1 VRLSW
6 WVASVAAGIAIALGA
21 EVTPRSVTTS
31 APASIIATFFL
42 ARRRHMLAAEAVAAI
57 SIGLYAGARARLP
70 PPFDPPLAALLDA
83 DSKATV
89 EGWVLDGPDPVP
101 PRAGCRLRVAMERID
116 QRSSRATVALAI
128 AEGIPDLLPGDAVR
142 FTAGL
147 RSVRGLANPGL
158 PDAAAQVRANG
169 IDLFAGVGAASSV
182 RRLSDREVEFPSRP
196 IMPVLRAA
204 ARVRRA
210 LGRAMDGTISGTAGT
225 FLHTAVLGERRNT
238 DPRVEEG
245 FRAAG
250 ATHIL
255 SVSGLHLAAIAM
267 VFFTGLGGLLQAVPR
282 LPLWVE
288 PRAAAAWL
296 AIPAIAFYTLVTGS
310 AIATVRSALMMA
322 VGLLGVALG
331 RRSTALVAIAA
342 AVLAMLGWSP
352 LVMVDISFQLSV
364 VSVLALAV
372 LVPRLTSV
380 RDAAGGSSGSPGL
393 EPPVTK
399 AGRLA
404 RSSWLGRP
412 LGWLSGLAIASV
424 TAGLAT
430 APIVAHHFGEI
441 TPAAV
446 VGNLVLVPLVE
457 LLVVPFGLLGATI
470 GAACGRTWGLPL
482 LTAAGWAAR
491 AALGVADLF
500 RAHAPVWLTRSPNL
514 LETASLSLGF
524 SFGLAWVGSRRR
536 RSPFSG
542 APSDFSLPLPRSSW
556 PLLLGTVLLLG
567 TGAISIGARELLRRC
582 SRSLI
587 VTFLDV
593 GQGDA
598 AVVQLPGGRTVL
610 VDGGG
615 TYDGS
620 FDPGARVVE
629 PFLRARGITHLDAVA
644 LSHPHPDH
652 LGGLHRIVARFP
664 TDRLWT
670 SGDDGHN
677 PDYRLLL
684 AEARERGVPTP
695 VPSLW
700 HSGLA
705 TIEAVG
711 PFMTEEC
718 KVGDKLGDRVADKLC
733 AERIGPPD
741 GTSVNDASLVLRV
754 EYAGR
759 RILFTGDIEANGEGE
774 LVGRRA
780 VGQVIAS
787 DVLKVPHH
795 GSRTSSGA
803 DLLDAVRPQ
812 LAVISLGWHNR
823 FHFPRPEVIARYRA
837 RDIRILRTDLDGA
850 VTVTI
855 GPDGTMFATCERDCR

>member
-6 WVASVAAGIAIALGA
+6 WVASLAAGIAIALGG
-21 EVTPRSVTTS
+21 EVTPRSATIS
-31 APASIIATFFL
+31 APASIITAFCL
-42 ARRRHMLAAEAVAAI
+42 ARRRHMLHAEAVAAFAV
-57 SIGLYAGARARLP
+57 GLYMGARSLRP

-83 DSKATV
+83 DSKVTV
-89 EGWVLDGPDPVP
+89 QGWVLDGPDPVP

-116 QRSSRATVALAI
+116 QRPARATVALAI
-128 AEGIPDLLPGDAVR
+128 AEGVPDLLPGDAVR

-182 RRLSDREVEFPSRP
+182 KRLSGREVEFPSRL

-210 LGRAMDGTISGTAGT
+210 LGRAMDGSISGTAGT
-225 FLHTAVLGERRNT
+225 FMHTAVLGERRNT

-267 VFFTGLGGLLQAVPR
+267 VFFTGLGGLVQAVPR

-296 AIPAIAFYTLVTGS
+296 AIPAIAFYTLVTGG

-331 RRSTALVAIAA
+331 RRSTPLVAIAA

-364 VSVLALAV
+364 VSVLALAI
-372 LVPRLTSV
+372 LVPRLMTA
-380 RDAAGGSSGSPGL
+380 RDAGGGSSGSSGM
-393 EPPVTK
+393 EPTVTK
-399 AGRLA
+399 AGPLA
-404 RSSWLGRP
+404 RASWLGRP

-441 TPAAV
+441 TPAALI
-446 VGNLVLVPLVE
+446 GNLILVPLVE
-457 LLVVPFGLLGATI
+457 LLVVPLGLLGATL

-536 RSPFSG
+536 RSPFSSTPSAFL
-542 APSDFSLPLPRSSW
+542 APRTSW

-567 TGAISIGARELLRRC
+567 TGTISLGARELLRRC

-629 PFLRARGITHLDAVA
+629 PFLRARGITRLDAVA

-652 LGGLHRIVARFP
+652 LGGLHRIIARFP
-664 TDRLWT
+664 IDRLWT

-695 VPSLW
+695 VPSVW
-700 HSGLA
+700 HSDLA
-705 TIEAVG
+705 TIEALG
-711 PFMTEEC
+711 PFVTEEC
-718 KVGDKLGDRVADKLC
+718 NVGDKLGDKVADKLC
-733 AERIGPPD
+733 TEHIGPPD

-754 EYAGR
+754 EYAARG
-759 RILFTGDIEANGEGE
+759 ILFTGDIEANGEGE

-780 VGQVIAS
+780 LGQPIAS

-803 DLLDAVRPQ
+803 DLLDAVHPK

-837 RDIRILRTDLDGA
+837 RDIRILRTDQDGA
-850 VTVTI
+850 VTFTI
-855 GPDGTMFATCERDCR
+855 GPDGATFATCERGCR

>member
-1 VRLSW
+1 
-6 WVASVAAGIAIALGA
+6 
-21 EVTPRSVTTS
+21 
-31 APASIIATFFL
+31 
-42 ARRRHMLAAEAVAAI
+42 M
-57 SIGLYAGARARLP
+57 
-70 PPFDPPLAALLDA
+70 
-83 DSKATV
+83 
-89 EGWVLDGPDPVP
+89 
-101 PRAGCRLRVAMERID
+101 
-116 QRSSRATVALAI
+116 
-128 AEGIPDLLPGDAVR
+128 
-142 FTAGL
+142 
-147 RSVRGLANPGL
+147 
-158 PDAAAQVRANG
+158 
-169 IDLFAGVGAASSV
+169 
-182 RRLSDREVEFPSRP
+182 
-196 IMPVLRAA
+196 
-204 ARVRRA
+204 
-210 LGRAMDGTISGTAGT
+210 
-225 FLHTAVLGERRNT
+225 
-238 DPRVEEG
+238 
-245 FRAAG
+245 
-250 ATHIL
+250 
-255 SVSGLHLAAIAM
+255 
-267 VFFTGLGGLLQAVPR
+267 
-282 LPLWVE
+282 
-288 PRAAAAWL
+288 
-296 AIPAIAFYTLVTGS
+296 
-310 AIATVRSALMMA
+310 
-322 VGLLGVALG
+322 
-331 RRSTALVAIAA
+331 
-342 AVLAMLGWSP
+342 
-352 LVMVDISFQLSV
+352 
-364 VSVLALAV
+364 
-372 LVPRLTSV
+372 
-380 RDAAGGSSGSPGL
+380 
-393 EPPVTK
+393 
-399 AGRLA
+399 
-404 RSSWLGRP
+404 
-412 LGWLSGLAIASV
+412 

-446 VGNLVLVPLVE
+446 VGNLILVPLVE
-457 LLVVPFGLLGATI
+457 LLVVPLGLLGATI
-470 GAACGRTWGLPL
+470 AAACGRALGLPL

-500 RAHAPVWLTRSPNL
+500 RAHAPVWLTRSPNV
-514 LETASLSLGF
+514 LETVSLSLGL

-536 RSPFSG
+536 RSPFHSPG
-542 APSDFSLPLPRSSW
+542 ASW
-556 PLLLGTVLLLG
+556 PLLLAATLLLG
-567 TGAISIGARELLRRC
+567 TGAVSLGARELLRRC

-652 LGGLHRIVARFP
+652 LGGLHRIIARFP

-700 HSGLA
+700 HSDLA
-705 TIEAVG
+705 IVEAIG
-711 PFMTEEC
+711 PFVTEGCEVGERLGEKLVD
-718 KVGDKLGDRVADKLC
+718 KVAEQPC
-733 AERIGPPD
+733 AEHIGPPD

-759 RILFTGDIEANGEGE
+759 RVLFTGDIEANGEGE

-780 VGQVIAS
+780 VGQQIAS

-803 DLLDAVRPQ
+803 DLLDAVRPG

-855 GPDGTMFATCERDCR
+855 GPDGTLSATCERDCR